1 MKGFQYR
8 WVVVESTNG
17 VLEYYERE
25 EHKKFQ
31 KPRSSVSLVFAT
43 VCPSDE
49 DSQTFIVNTS
59 QGENLRFKG
68 ELPKLI
74 LRRSFQGVAPLSVG
88 LAGLPS
94 PVQRPSLLPVKE
106 ARPVMLNSSNSGRY
120 LAPLL
125 SHPLFKLPCDSH
137 TRTRGYGVDA
147 SCNSRKRGVNVA
159 RLEHKHTIFNKSEY
173 LKSTSRSEATA
184 LSAVELDAVL
194 IENLPWMPLLLI
206 RMLLPFA
213 SSLSSE
219 VNLNANDA
227 PALVDPYHQ
236 LNELFRL
243 LEREG
248 NLLGRDIDDLYNQ
261 PTVAFANRS
270 PEVTELYRNLLIIKA
285 TSQASIKSLK
295 QCLGGLQRD
304 NSNVS
309 LDVGLL

>member
-1 MKGFQYR
+1 LLKFTNVMKGFQYR
-8 WVVVESTNG
+8 WVVVESTTG

-31 KPRSSVSLVFAT
+31 KPRCSVSLVFAT

-59 QGENLRFKG
+59 QGENLRFKVFPG
-68 ELPKLI
+68 LLSPTAADARERQLWVNHIRAVAELYTEKATD
-74 LRRSFQGVAPLSVG
+74 QGNLSC
-88 LAGLPS
+88 LPS
-94 PVQRPSLLPVKE
+94 AAQRPSLLPVKE
-106 ARPVMLNSSNSGRY
+106 ARPVMLNTSNSDQ
-120 LAPLL
+120 
-125 SHPLFKLPCDSH
+125 SF
-137 TRTRGYGVDA
+137 RTHR
-147 SCNSRKRGVNVA
+147 
-159 RLEHKHTIFNKSEY
+159 
-173 LKSTSRSEATA
+173 STGSRSGR
-184 LSAVELDAVL
+184 SADRKLALDA
-194 IENLPWMPLLLI
+194 PSPY
-206 RMLLPFA
+206 
-213 SSLSSE
+213 SSE
-219 VNLNANDA
+219 VNLSANDA